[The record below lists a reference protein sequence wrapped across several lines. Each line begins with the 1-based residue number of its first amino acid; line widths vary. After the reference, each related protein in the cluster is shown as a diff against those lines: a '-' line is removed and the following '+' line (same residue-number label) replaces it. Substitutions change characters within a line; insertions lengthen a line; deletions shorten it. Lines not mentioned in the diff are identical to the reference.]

1 MIKLSQMSGE
11 SAKKISQLLIEMRN
25 SIDKVVKEINST
37 SVFAESQVSATEQ
50 ITDTL
55 TEITLNAEELVTVSK
70 LS

>member
-1 MIKLSQMSGE
+1 MSGE